1 MRTTIADVRAILDA
15 TTLTDPVI
23 TAFITSAN
31 IFVTNSLGT
40 STLDAATLADIERWV
55 AAHFITS
62 TLERQ
67 TSKESAGSA
76 SVTYAGNFD
85 GMGLLLTSYGQM
97 ACALD
102 TTGTLTEL
110 AKQKQRAF
118 IYVPGVDE

>member
-1 MRTTIADVRAILDA
+1 MRTTIAEVKAILDS

-31 IFVTNSLGT
+31 LFVTNSLGS

-55 AAHFITS
+55 AAHFIAS

-67 TSKESAGSA
+67 TVSESAGSA
-76 SVTYAGNFD
+76 SVKYAGDFN
-85 GMGLLLTSYGQM
+85 GMGLLLTAYGQM

-102 TTGTLTEL
+102 TTGTLTTL
-110 AKQKQRAF
+110 AQKKVKAS
-118 IYVPGVDE
+118 IYVPGVE